1 MTAMNQKLAMLLFP
15 GFVYLTGCATE
26 SLFVDLIYPPDSE
39 VEFDVVEV
47 ADLERIEPRSRNVA
61 LDVQDQRENP
71 QQLGLVNT
79 GIIGEQYS
87 YLLTDDNVLVWVH
100 NAIAVELSTLGYK
113 IIDPGSSEADLT
125 SDTLSVNVI
134 SLESICYGY
143 CKADVILEATLGRK
157 SQDLISAEFSG
168 EESKAASFSRW
179 PPMAAE
185 SLGRAMQSSIKQML
199 QEFGYVHPNE

>member
-39 VEFDVVEV
+39 VEIDVVEV

-79 GIIGEQYS
+79 GLIGEQYS

-100 NAIAVELSTLGYK
+100 DAIAVELSTLGYN
-113 IIDPGSSEADLT
+113 IIDAGSSEADLT
-125 SDTLSVNVI
+125 SDTLSVNII
-134 SLESICYGY
+134 SLESICYAY

-168 EESKAASFSRW
+168 EASKAALFSRW